1 MILTVLAANAFLQ
14 MFGGNWTCS
23 GSVPWS
29 ITAAPGGEWARVTW
43 GDQHAKDGG
52 IAYVGYLPQE
62 KQWVYQDF
70 HYDGS
75 FALTTSKGPDGS
87 SWTWAGGGYYTK
99 DAVLH
104 GMVVWRLASPSLIE
118 RTFTVLD
125 AKGIPDPAHHPQTD
139 RCTKT
144 G

>member
-1 MILTVLAANAFLQ
+1 MILAVLAANAFLQ

-23 GSVPWS
+23 GNVPWN
-29 ITAAPGGEWARVTW
+29 ITAAPGGTWTRVEW
-43 GDQHAKDGG
+43 GDQRSKTGG
-52 IAYVGYLPQE
+52 IAYVGYVPQE

-75 FALTTSKGPDGS
+75 FALTTSKGPDGAT
-87 SWTWAGGGYYTK
+87 WTWAGGGYYTK

-104 GMVVWRLASPSLIE
+104 GKIVWRLASPTLIE
-118 RTFTVLD
+118 RTFTALD
-125 AKGIPDPAHHPQTD
+125 DKGAPESTDPPQID
-139 RCTKT
+139 HCTKS